1 MMDLSTYL
9 KERSELVDGFLKIRI
24 GVGAISR
31 VDEAMAYS
39 ALAGGKRLRPILLMA
54 AADAVGGKGT
64 DFLPLASA
72 LEMIHTYSLIHDDL
86 PEMDN
91 DDCRRGRLT
100 NHKVFGQAMAV
111 LAGDGLLTQAFEV
124 MTEQKGVDP
133 ALMVEIIHLIA
144 RCAGPEGMVGG
155 QALDINAEEKH
166 LEPAEMKQ
174 LHEAKTGA
182 LFIAAIRSGALLG
195 GGSKDEVNALTKFAT
210 FFGLA
215 FQITDDILDVE
226 GDSKIM
232 GKMAG
237 MDEKMHKST
246 YVSLFTLEGAKA
258 MALDTLKKAELTLE
272 PFGERAEPLLAIARH
287 LYNRNK

>member
-1 MMDLSTYL
+1 M
-9 KERSELVDGFLKIRI
+9 
-24 GVGAISR
+24 GAISR

-91 DDCRRGRLT
+91 DDYRRGRLT

-182 LFIAAIRSGALLG
+182 LFIAAIRSGPFWAAAARMKSMPLRNLPPFSDLP
-195 GGSKDEVNALTKFAT
+195 SKLRMISSTWKGTAKSWGKWLEWMKRCTNPLTSVFLPWK
-210 FFGLA
+210 
-215 FQITDDILDVE
+215 
-226 GDSKIM
+226 
-232 GKMAG
+232 
-237 MDEKMHKST
+237 
-246 YVSLFTLEGAKA
+246 
-258 MALDTLKKAELTLE
+258 E
-272 PFGERAEPLLAIARH
+272 PKPWPLIP
-287 LYNRNK
+287 